1 MSDPVLSVTIW
12 QASAMVVATA
22 GLSSA
27 ISRLLAP
34 WRSVQELVDR
44 HDRILLRPD
53 TGRSVVDRLD
63 TLEAY
68 RAEQRQADA
77 DLRAILNRIDRAVER
92 LVEEEGGGTGGGASA

>member
-12 QASAMVVATA
+12 QAAAMVVATA

-34 WRSVQELVDR
+34 WRSVQELVER
-44 HDRILLRPD
+44 HDRVLLNPD

-63 TLEAY
+63 ALDGYILQRQQADTDMRRLLDRILEAVDDGG
-68 RAEQRQADA
+68 Q
-77 DLRAILNRIDRAVER
+77 
-92 LVEEEGGGTGGGASA
+92 GGGTGS